1 MTDNHLGETMQNTNL
16 PDIIELQDICTS
28 YDGGK
33 TFIIRNMNLLIEDIP
48 DKGEFVVVLGK
59 SGCGKTTV
67 LKYIAGLMNPY
78 SGRVLIH
85 GRDRSNSVP
94 ISMVFQEP
102 SALEHYTVLKN
113 IMLPMLYRHV
123 PEREAAERA
132 MNMIKAVGLEG
143 HEHKY
148 AKFGKLSG
156 GQLQRV
162 VIARSLIAN
171 PGIILM
177 DEPNR
182 GLDNDTALQIDLLVA
197 NLWQQLQSTVILVTH
212 NIEQAVFL
220 GTKIYIMGG
229 KPASVVKEYDVD
241 LPFPRN
247 RETRRTAQFLQLK
260 NTVED
265 FMFSI

>member
-1 MTDNHLGETMQNTNL
+1 VENGMGENFVNTNL
-16 PDIIELQDICTS
+16 PDIIELQDISTS
-28 YDGGK
+28 FDAGR
-33 TFIIRNMNLLIEDIP
+33 TFIIKDFNLLVEDIP
-48 DKGEFVVVLGK
+48 DSGEFIVILGK

-67 LKYIAGLMNPY
+67 LKYIAGLMTPF
-78 SGRVLIH
+78 SGRVLIR
-85 GRDRSNSVP
+85 GRDRSHEVP

-113 IMLPMLYRHV
+113 VMLPLLYRRV
-123 PEREAAERA
+123 PEREAADRA
-132 MNMIKAVGLEG
+132 LNMIKAVGLEG
-143 HEHKY
+143 HEQKY

-182 GLDNDTALQIDLLVA
+182 GLDNETALQIDLLVA
-197 NLWQQLQSTVILVTH
+197 NLWQQLQSTIILVTH
-212 NIEQAVFL
+212 DIEQAVFL

-229 KPASVVKEYDVD
+229 KPASIVKVFKVD

-247 RETRRTAQFLQLK
+247 RETRRTRAFLDLK
-260 NTVED
+260 NEVED
-265 FMFSI
+265 FMFGL

>member
-1 MTDNHLGETMQNTNL
+1 MEHFMGYIFKDTNL

-28 YDGGK
+28 FDGGK
-33 TFIIRNMNLLIEDIP
+33 SYIIKNMNLLIEDIP
-48 DKGEFVVVLGK
+48 DEGEFVVVLGK
-59 SGCGKTTV
+59 SGCGKTTI
-67 LKYIAGLMNPY
+67 LKYIAGLTQPT

-85 GRDRSNSVP
+85 GRDRQHEVP
-94 ISMVFQEP
+94 IAMVFQEP
-102 SALEHYTVLKN
+102 SALEHYSVLKN
-113 IMLPMLYRHV
+113 VMLPLLYRHV
-123 PEREAAERA
+123 PENEAAERA

-143 HEHKY
+143 HEQKF

-171 PGIILM
+171 PGIILL

-182 GLDNDTALQIDLLVA
+182 GLDNETAYQIDLLIA
-197 NLWQQLQSTVILVTH
+197 NLWQQLQSTIILVTH

-229 KPASVVKEYDVD
+229 KPAAIVKSFDVN

-247 RETRRTAQFLQLK
+247 RETKRNRNFLDLK
-260 NTVED
+260 NEVED
-265 FMFSI
+265 FMYSL

>member
-1 MTDNHLGETMQNTNL
+1 MGENFINTNL
-16 PDIIELQDICTS
+16 PDIIELQDISTS
-28 YDGGK
+28 FDAGR
-33 TFIIRNMNLLIEDIP
+33 TFIIKDFNLLVEDIP
-48 DKGEFVVVLGK
+48 DSGEFIVILGK

-67 LKYIAGLMNPY
+67 LKYIAGLMAPF

-85 GRDRSNSVP
+85 GRDRSHEVP

-113 IMLPMLYRHV
+113 VMLPLLYRHV
-123 PEREAAERA
+123 PEREAADRA

-143 HEHKY
+143 HEQKY

-197 NLWQQLQSTVILVTH
+197 NLWQQLQSTIILVTH
-212 NIEQAVFL
+212 DIEQAVFL
-220 GTKIYIMGG
+220 GTKIYIMVG
-229 KPASVVKEYDVD
+229 KPAKITKAFEVN

-247 RETRRTAQFLQLK
+247 RETRRTRTFLDLK
-260 NTVED
+260 NEIED
-265 FMFSI
+265 FMFGL

>member
-1 MTDNHLGETMQNTNL
+1 MEHNMGYIFKDTNL
-16 PDIIELQDICTS
+16 PDIIELQDISTS
-28 YDGGK
+28 FDGGN
-33 TFIIRNMNLLIEDIP
+33 TFIIKNMNLLIEDLP
-48 DKGEFVVVLGK
+48 DAGEFVVILGK
-59 SGCGKTTV
+59 SGCGKTTI
-67 LKYIAGLMNPY
+67 LKYIAGLTNPY
-78 SGRVLIH
+78 SGRVLIR
-85 GRDRSNSVP
+85 GRDRSHEVP

-113 IMLPMLYRHV
+113 VMLPLLYRNV
-123 PEREAAERA
+123 SESDAAERA

-143 HEHKY
+143 HEQKF

-171 PGIILM
+171 PGIILL

-182 GLDNDTALQIDLLVA
+182 GLDNDTAHQIDLLIA
-197 NLWQQLQSTVILVTH
+197 NLWQQLQSTIILVTH
-212 NIEQAVFL
+212 DIEQAVFL

-229 KPASVVKEYDVD
+229 KPAQIIKEFDVN

-247 RETRRTAQFLQLK
+247 RETRRTDGFLELK
-260 NTVED
+260 NKVED
-265 FMFSI
+265 FMYSL

>member
-1 MTDNHLGETMQNTNL
+1 MAESFTNSNF
-16 PDIIELQDICTS
+16 PDIIELQDISTS
-28 YDGGK
+28 FDGGR
-33 TFIIRNMNLLIEDIP
+33 TFIIKNFNLLIQDIP
-48 DKGEFVVVLGK
+48 DAGEFIVILGK
-59 SGCGKTTV
+59 SGCGKTTI
-67 LKYIAGLMNPY
+67 LKYIAGLTEPT
-78 SGRVLIH
+78 SGRVLIR
-85 GRDRSNSVP
+85 GRDRSHEVP

-113 IMLPMLYRHV
+113 VMLPLLYRHI
-123 PEREAAERA
+123 PEQEAAERA

-143 HEHKY
+143 HEFKY

-156 GQLQRV
+156 GQIQRV

-197 NLWQQLQSTVILVTH
+197 NLWQQLQSTIILVTH
-212 NIEQAVFL
+212 DIEQAVFL
-220 GTKIYIMGG
+220 GTKIYVMGG
-229 KPASVVKEYDVD
+229 KPATIVRSFDVS

-247 RETRRTAQFLQLK
+247 RETRRTEKFLELK
-260 NTVED
+260 NRVED
-265 FMFSI
+265 FMYSL

>member
-1 MTDNHLGETMQNTNL
+1 MSDTFQDTNL
-16 PDIIELQDICTS
+16 PDIIELQDISTS
-28 YDGGK
+28 FDGGK
-33 TFIIRNMNLLIEDIP
+33 TFIIKNFNLLIEDLP
-48 DKGEFVVVLGK
+48 ESGEFIVILGK
-59 SGCGKTTV
+59 SGCGKTTI
-67 LKYIAGLMNPY
+67 LKYIAGLTDPT
-78 SGRVLIH
+78 SGRVLIR
-85 GRDRSNSVP
+85 GRDRSHEVP

-113 IMLPMLYRHV
+113 VMLPLLYRHV

-132 MNMIKAVGLEG
+132 MNMIRAVGLEG
-143 HEHKY
+143 HELKF

-182 GLDNDTALQIDLLVA
+182 GLDNDTALQIDLLVG
-197 NLWQQLQSTVILVTH
+197 NLWQQLQSTIILVTH
-212 NIEQAVFL
+212 DIDQAVFL
-220 GTKIYIMGG
+220 GTKLYVMGG
-229 KPASVVKEYDVD
+229 KPANIVKEFDVN

-247 RETRRTAQFLQLK
+247 RETRRSENFLELK
-260 NTVED
+260 NQVED
-265 FMFSI
+265 FMYSLP

>member
-1 MTDNHLGETMQNTNL
+1 MGETFSNTNL
-16 PDIIELQDICTS
+16 PDIIELQDISTS
-28 YDGGK
+28 FDGGR
-33 TFIIRNMNLLIEDIP
+33 TFIIKDFNLLVEDIP
-48 DKGEFVVVLGK
+48 DTGEFIVILGK

-67 LKYIAGLMNPY
+67 LKYIAGLMTPF

-85 GRDRSNSVP
+85 GRDRSHDVP

-113 IMLPMLYRHV
+113 VMLPLLYRHV
-123 PEREAAERA
+123 PEREAADRA
-132 MNMIKAVGLEG
+132 LNMIKAVGLEG
-143 HEHKY
+143 HEQKY

-197 NLWQQLQSTVILVTH
+197 NLWQQLQSTIILVTH
-212 NIEQAVFL
+212 DIEQAVFL

-229 KPASVVKEYDVD
+229 KPANIVKAFKVD

-247 RETRRTAQFLQLK
+247 RETRRTRAFLDLK
-260 NTVED
+260 NEVED
-265 FMFSI
+265 FMFSL

>member
-1 MTDNHLGETMQNTNL
+1 MGETFINTNL
-16 PDIIELQDICTS
+16 PDIIELLDISTS
-28 YDGGK
+28 FDAGR
-33 TFIIRNMNLLIEDIP
+33 TFIIKDFNLLVEDIP
-48 DKGEFVVVLGK
+48 DSGEFIVILGK

-67 LKYIAGLMNPY
+67 LKYIAGLMTPF

-85 GRDRSNSVP
+85 GRDRSHEVP

-113 IMLPMLYRHV
+113 VMLPLLYRHV
-123 PEREAAERA
+123 PEREAADRA

-143 HEHKY
+143 HEQKY

-197 NLWQQLQSTVILVTH
+197 NLWQQLQSTIILVTH
-212 NIEQAVFL
+212 DIEQAVFL
-220 GTKIYIMGG
+220 GTKIYVMGG
-229 KPASVVKEYDVD
+229 KPAKIVKAFDVH

-247 RETRRTAQFLQLK
+247 RETRRTKAFLDLK
-260 NTVED
+260 NEVED
-265 FMFSI
+265 YMFAL

>member
-1 MTDNHLGETMQNTNL
+1 MAQFFINTNL

-28 YDGGK
+28 FNGGR
-33 TFIIRNMNLLIEDIP
+33 TFIIKDFNLLIEDIP
-48 DKGEFVVVLGK
+48 DSGEFIVILGK
-59 SGCGKTTV
+59 SGCGKTTI
-67 LKYIAGLMNPY
+67 LKYIAGLSKPT

-85 GRDRSNSVP
+85 GRDRFQEVP

-113 IMLPMLYRHV
+113 VMLPLLYRGV
-123 PEREAAERA
+123 PEWEAADRA
-132 MNMIKAVGLEG
+132 MNMIKAVGLDG
-143 HEHKY
+143 HEQKY

-171 PGIILM
+171 PGIVLM

-197 NLWQQLQSTVILVTH
+197 NLWQQLQSTIILVTH
-212 NIEQAVFL
+212 DIEQAVFL

-229 KPASVVKEYDVD
+229 KPAKIIQSFDVN
-241 LPFPRN
+241 LLFPRT
-247 RETRRTAQFLQLK
+247 RETRRTRQFLELK
-260 NTVED
+260 NEIED
-265 FMFSI
+265 FMYGL

>member
-1 MTDNHLGETMQNTNL
+1 MDDTIKNTNL

-28 YDGGK
+28 FDGGK
-33 TFIIRNMNLLIEDIP
+33 TFIIKNMNLIIEDIP
-48 DKGEFVVVLGK
+48 ESGEFVVILGK
-59 SGCGKTTV
+59 SGCGKTTI
-67 LKYIAGLMNPY
+67 LRYIAGLTDPT
-78 SGRVLIH
+78 SGKVLIR
-85 GRDRSNSVP
+85 GRDRSHEVP

-113 IMLPMLYRHV
+113 VMLPLLYRHV
-123 PEREAAERA
+123 AEREAAERA

-143 HEHKY
+143 HEQKF

-182 GLDNDTALQIDLLVA
+182 GLDNDTALQIDLLVG
-197 NLWQQLQSTVILVTH
+197 NLWQQLQSTIILVTH
-212 NIEQAVFL
+212 DIDQAVFL

-229 KPASVVKEYDVD
+229 KPANIVKEFDVNI
-241 LPFPRN
+241 PFPRN
-247 RETRRTAQFLQLK
+247 RETRRSANFLELK
-260 NTVED
+260 NKIED
-265 FMFSI
+265 FMYSI

>member
-1 MTDNHLGETMQNTNL
+1 MGENLVNTNL
-16 PDIIELQDICTS
+16 PDIIELQDISTS
-28 YDGGK
+28 FDAGR
-33 TFIIRNMNLLIEDIP
+33 TFIIKDFNLLVEDIP
-48 DKGEFVVVLGK
+48 DSGEFIVILGK

-67 LKYIAGLMNPY
+67 LKYIAGLMTPF

-85 GRDRSNSVP
+85 GRDRSHEVP

-113 IMLPMLYRHV
+113 VMLPLLYRRV
-123 PEREAAERA
+123 PEREAADRA
-132 MNMIKAVGLEG
+132 LNMIKAVGLEG
-143 HEHKY
+143 HEQKY

-182 GLDNDTALQIDLLVA
+182 GLDNETALQIDLLVA
-197 NLWQQLQSTVILVTH
+197 NLWQQLQSTIILVTH
-212 NIEQAVFL
+212 DIEQAVFL

-229 KPASVVKEYDVD
+229 KPASIVKVFKVD

-247 RETRRTAQFLQLK
+247 RETRRTRAFLDLK
-260 NTVED
+260 NEVED
-265 FMFSI
+265 FMFGL

>member
-1 MTDNHLGETMQNTNL
+1 MGDTFQDTNL
-16 PDIIELQDICTS
+16 PDIIELQDISTS
-28 YDGGK
+28 FDGGK
-33 TFIIRNMNLLIEDIP
+33 TFIIKNFNLLIEDIP
-48 DKGEFVVVLGK
+48 DAGEFIVILGK
-59 SGCGKTTV
+59 SGCGKTTI
-67 LKYIAGLMNPY
+67 LKYIAGLTNPT
-78 SGRVLIH
+78 SGRILIR
-85 GRDRSNSVP
+85 GRDRFHEVP

-113 IMLPMLYRHV
+113 VMLPLLYRHV

-143 HEHKY
+143 HEQKY

-182 GLDNDTALQIDLLVA
+182 GLDNDTALQIDLLVG
-197 NLWQQLQSTVILVTH
+197 NLWQQLQSTIILVTH
-212 NIEQAVFL
+212 DIEQAVFL
-220 GTKIYIMGG
+220 GTKIYVMGG
-229 KPASVVKEYDVD
+229 KPANIVKEFDVNI
-241 LPFPRN
+241 PFPRN
-247 RETRRTAQFLQLK
+247 RETRRTKEFLELK
-260 NTVED
+260 NKVED
-265 FMFSI
+265 FMFGL

>member
-1 MTDNHLGETMQNTNL
+1 MENSMGYIFEDTNL
-16 PDIIELQDICTS
+16 PDIIEMQDISTS
-28 YDGGK
+28 FDGGR
-33 TFIIRNMNLLIEDIP
+33 TFIIKDFNLLIEDLP
-48 DKGEFVVVLGK
+48 DAGEFVVILGK
-59 SGCGKTTV
+59 SGCGKTTI
-67 LKYIAGLMNPY
+67 LKYIAGLTNPT
-78 SGRVLIH
+78 SGRILIR
-85 GRDRSNSVP
+85 GRDRSHEVP

-113 IMLPMLYRHV
+113 VMLPLLYRHV

-143 HEHKY
+143 HEHKF

-156 GQLQRV
+156 GQIQRV

-182 GLDNDTALQIDLLVA
+182 GLDNDTALQIDLLVG
-197 NLWQQLQSTVILVTH
+197 NLWEQLQSTIILVTH
-212 NIEQAVFL
+212 NIDQAVFL

-229 KPASVVKEYDVD
+229 KPAKIIKAFDVN

-247 RETRRTAQFLQLK
+247 RETRRTEEFLELK
-260 NTVED
+260 NQVED
-265 FMFSI
+265 FMYGV

>member
-1 MTDNHLGETMQNTNL
+1 MGVIFTDTYL
-16 PDIIELQDICTS
+16 PDIIELQDISTS
-28 YDGGK
+28 FDGGK
-33 TFIIRNMNLLIEDIP
+33 TFIIKDFNLLIEDLP
-48 DKGEFVVVLGK
+48 DAGEFVVILGK
-59 SGCGKTTV
+59 SGCGKTTI
-67 LKYIAGLMNPY
+67 LKYIAGLTKPT
-78 SGRVLIH
+78 SGKVLIH
-85 GRDRSNSVP
+85 GRDRSHEVP

-113 IMLPMLYRHV
+113 VMLPLLYRHV

-143 HEHKY
+143 HEHKF

-156 GQLQRV
+156 GQLQRA

-182 GLDNDTALQIDLLVA
+182 GLDNDTALQIDLLVG
-197 NLWQQLQSTVILVTH
+197 NLWEQLQSTIILVTH
-212 NIEQAVFL
+212 NIDQAVFL
-220 GTKIYIMGG
+220 GTKIYVMGG
-229 KPASVVKEYDVD
+229 KPAKIIKAFDVN

-247 RETRRTAQFLQLK
+247 RETRRTEEFLKLK
-260 NTVED
+260 NQVED
-265 FMFSI
+265 FMYGL

>member
-1 MTDNHLGETMQNTNL
+1 MEDSMGFIFKDTNL
-16 PDIIELQDICTS
+16 PDIIELRDIGTS
-28 YDGGK
+28 FDGGQ
-33 TFIIRNMNLLIEDIP
+33 TFVIKNLNLMIEDIP
-48 DKGEFVVVLGK
+48 DTGEFVVILGK
-59 SGCGKTTV
+59 SGCGKTTI
-67 LKYIAGLMNPY
+67 LKYIAGLNNPF
-78 SGRVLIH
+78 SGKVLIY
-85 GRDRSNSVP
+85 GRDRAHEVP

-113 IMLPMLYRHV
+113 VMLPLLYRNV

-143 HEHKY
+143 HEQKY

-182 GLDNDTALQIDLLVA
+182 GLDNDTALQIDLLVG
-197 NLWQQLQSTVILVTH
+197 NLWQQLQSTIILVTH
-212 NIEQAVFL
+212 DIEQAVFL
-220 GTKIYIMGG
+220 GTKIYVMGG
-229 KPASVVKEYDVD
+229 KPANIVQEFDINIP
-241 LPFPRN
+241 LPRG
-247 RETRRTAQFLQLK
+247 RETRRTEKFLDLK
-260 NTVED
+260 NKIED
-265 FMFSI
+265 FMFSL

>member
-1 MTDNHLGETMQNTNL
+1 MEDSMGDIIKDTNL
-16 PDIIELQDICTS
+16 PEIIELQDISTS
-28 YDGGK
+28 FDVGK
-33 TFIIRNMNLLIEDIP
+33 TFIVKNFNLLIEDIP
-48 DKGEFVVVLGK
+48 DAGEFVVILGK
-59 SGCGKTTV
+59 SGCGKTTI
-67 LKYIAGLMNPY
+67 LKYIAGLTNPT
-78 SGRVLIH
+78 SGRVLIR
-85 GRDRSNSVP
+85 GRDRSHEVP

-113 IMLPMLYRHV
+113 VMLPLLYRHV

-143 HEHKY
+143 HEQKY

-156 GQLQRV
+156 GQIQRV

-182 GLDNDTALQIDLLVA
+182 GLDNDTALQIDLLVG
-197 NLWQQLQSTVILVTH
+197 NLWQQLQSTIILVTH
-212 NIEQAVFL
+212 DIDQAVFL

-229 KPASVVKEYDVD
+229 KPANIVKEFDVNI
-241 LPFPRN
+241 PFPRN
-247 RETRRTAQFLQLK
+247 RETRRYENFLDLK
-260 NTVED
+260 NKIED
-265 FMFSI
+265 FMYSL

>member
-1 MTDNHLGETMQNTNL
+1 MGVVFTDTTL
-16 PDIIELQDICTS
+16 PDIIELQDISTS
-28 YDGGK
+28 FDGGK
-33 TFIIRNMNLLIEDIP
+33 TFIIKGFNLLIEDIP
-48 DKGEFVVVLGK
+48 DNGEFIVILGK

-67 LKYIAGLMNPY
+67 LKYIAGLSNPY

-85 GRDRSNSVP
+85 GRDRSDEVP

-113 IMLPMLYRHV
+113 VMLPLLYRKV
-123 PEREAAERA
+123 PERDAADRA

-171 PGIILM
+171 PGIILL

-182 GLDNDTALQIDLLVA
+182 GLDNDTALQIDLLIA
-197 NLWQQLQSTVILVTH
+197 NLWNQLQSTIILVTH
-212 NIEQAVFL
+212 DIEQAVFL

-229 KPASVVKEYDVD
+229 KPASIIKEFDVSI
-241 LPFPRN
+241 PFPRN
-247 RETRRTAQFLQLK
+247 RETRRYNKFYELK
-260 NTVED
+260 NTIED
-265 FMFSI
+265 FMYNL

>member
-1 MTDNHLGETMQNTNL
+1 MGYLFQDTNL
-16 PDIIELQDICTS
+16 PDIIELQDISTS
-28 YDGGK
+28 FDGGK
-33 TFIIRNMNLLIEDIP
+33 NFIIKNMNLLIEDIP
-48 DKGEFVVVLGK
+48 DAGEFVVILGK

-67 LKYIAGLMNPY
+67 LKYIAGLTDPF
-78 SGRVLIH
+78 SGRVLIR
-85 GRDRSNSVP
+85 GRDRSHEVP

-113 IMLPMLYRHV
+113 VMLPLLYRRV
-123 PEREAAERA
+123 PEREAEERA

-143 HEHKY
+143 HEQKY

-156 GQLQRV
+156 GQIQRV

-182 GLDNDTALQIDLLVA
+182 GLDNETALQIDLLVG
-197 NLWQQLQSTVILVTH
+197 NLWEQLQSTIILVTH
-212 NIEQAVFL
+212 DIEQAVFL
-220 GTKIYIMGG
+220 GTKIYVMGG
-229 KPASVVKEYDVD
+229 KPAAIVEEFDVH

-247 RETRRTAQFLQLK
+247 RETRRTKDFLELK
-260 NTVED
+260 NKVED
-265 FMFSI
+265 FMYGL